1 MKTEIVN
8 ISDIKLN
15 PSNPR
20 VIKDDK
26 FKQLVASINELP
38 EMLNLRPIVVNE
50 DMVVLG
56 GNMRLKAC
64 TEAGLKKVPI
74 IKAINLTEEQ
84 QREFIIKDNIGYGEW
99 DWQMLNAEWD
109 DVKLGDWGLDV
120 PNSQDW
126 TQLDYIEE
134 AEKPNFRKDNVITII
149 VPDEFVKEMKEIE
162 ELVKSTLGVNY
173 SGCEVK

>member
-26 FKQLVASINELP
+26 FKKLVDSILALP
-38 EMLNLRPIVVNE
+38 EMLNLRPIVVNDE
-50 DMVVLG
+50 MVVLG

-64 TEAGLKKVPI
+64 VEAGLKKVPI
-74 IKAINLTEEQ
+74 IKATNLSEEQ

-99 DWQMLNAEWD
+99 DWQMLTAEWE
-109 DVKLGDWGLDV
+109 DVKLEDWGLEV

-134 AEKPNFRKDNVITII
+134 ADKPNFRKDNVITII
-149 VPDEFVKEMKEIE
+149 VPDEFVKEMSEIE
-162 ELVKSTLGVNY
+162 ELIKSTLGVNY